1 MQNIVS
7 FFLSLRRSWRWV
19 ILSIFLA
26 ACGESREN
34 MLRELEQLEAYNVAD
49 TLMSSYFAESE
60 RLAKWFD
67 DHGSSNE
74 RMRAH
79 YILGRAYADLGEAPY
94 AIDSYL
100 NAISCADTTAEDRNY
115 QKMKII
121 YSQMAY
127 VYYGQ
132 LLFTND
138 IDARKHALYYACLS
152 GDTLS
157 AIAELKLIASPL
169 ILLNRKD
176 SAEKVLNEAIRQYYE
191 AGFKQQA
198 LEASIML
205 MHIYAE
211 DEHRSDDLKRLID
224 TFDAECNLFDE
235 NRNLP
240 SAKRQYFYYKGM
252 YFDHVNQLDS
262 AEYYY
267 RKVSRPN
274 MSIVS
279 KVPLYKG
286 LLSVYGKRHI
296 PDSVDKYSLL
306 YCTANDSSLAVRDQD
321 ITARMAASY
330 QYNRF
335 QKEAFKN
342 EEKARNARI
351 RLYVLLIISFAL
363 IVIGIVGFT
372 SFKRKQRRETERM
385 KAEYAEATEKYNK
398 NLHAINVLENS
409 HKEVIAIIQEELDN
423 AKGERLKFREKYYA
437 SLSAIEELN
446 NKYEAETT
454 ELKIENVRL
463 QELINVLK
471 QSKDLSTFVET
482 SKEFFN
488 SDIARLI
495 LHRVEKS
502 QFMLS
507 EEEWS
512 ELAATANKCF
522 PAMVNDLNRLVGMT
536 QQKQRVCILG
546 ILQLRTSDIAYFLN
560 VTPQRITNMRM
571 ALNSALFNEN
581 TARSLNMNIIQKYN
595 IIA

>member
-1 MQNIVS
+1 
-7 FFLSLRRSWRWV
+7 
-19 ILSIFLA
+19 
-26 ACGESREN
+26 
-34 MLRELEQLEAYNVAD
+34 
-49 TLMSSYFAESE
+49 
-60 RLAKWFD
+60 
-67 DHGSSNE
+67 
-74 RMRAH
+74 
-79 YILGRAYADLGEAPY
+79 
-94 AIDSYL
+94 
-100 NAISCADTTAEDRNY
+100 
-115 QKMKII
+115 
-121 YSQMAY
+121 
-127 VYYGQ
+127 
-132 LLFTND
+132 
-138 IDARKHALYYACLS
+138 
-152 GDTLS
+152 
-157 AIAELKLIASPL
+157 
-169 ILLNRKD
+169 
-176 SAEKVLNEAIRQYYE
+176 
-191 AGFKQQA
+191 
-198 LEASIML
+198 
-205 MHIYAE
+205 
-211 DEHRSDDLKRLID
+211 
-224 TFDAECNLFDE
+224 
-235 NRNLP
+235 
-240 SAKRQYFYYKGM
+240 
-252 YFDHVNQLDS
+252 
-262 AEYYY
+262 
-267 RKVSRPN
+267 
-274 MSIVS
+274 
-279 KVPLYKG
+279 
-286 LLSVYGKRHI
+286 
-296 PDSVDKYSLL
+296 
-306 YCTANDSSLAVRDQD
+306 
-321 ITARMAASY
+321 MAASY

-351 RLYVLLIISFAL
+351 RLYVLFIISFAL